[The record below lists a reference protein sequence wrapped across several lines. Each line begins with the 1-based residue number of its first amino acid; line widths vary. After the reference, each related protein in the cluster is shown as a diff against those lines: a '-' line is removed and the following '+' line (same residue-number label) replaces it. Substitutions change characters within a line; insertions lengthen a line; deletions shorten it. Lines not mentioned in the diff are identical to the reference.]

1 MAGTDFREL
10 EEFRD
15 KLEALANGK
24 CSNFCDD
31 LAKELAARLL
41 AKTVRRTP
49 VGNYENTYEL
59 ENDGERRFLVM
70 SGRVG
75 GTLRRGWTTEPLSR
89 SGTQHVINMINQ
101 VPYASYVEYGH
112 RQEPGRYVPAIDKR
126 LKASWVPGQFML
138 TDSVHEINGKV
149 PQIVNAKLNEFLN
162 KELG

>member
-24 CSNFCDD
+24 CSNLCDD
-31 LAKELAARLL
+31 IAKELAARLL

-49 VGNYENTYEL
+49 VGNYENTYEY
-59 ENDGERRFLVM
+59 ENNGNGGSLVM
-70 SGRVG
+70 SGRAG
-75 GTLRRGWTTEPLSR
+75 GTLRRGWTAEPLYR
-89 SGTQHVINMINQ
+89 SGTQHNVNIINQ

-112 RQEPGRYVPAIDKR
+112 RQEPGRYGPAINKR

-138 TDSVHEINGKV
+138 TDSAHEINAKA
-149 PQIVNAKLNEFLN
+149 PQIVKAKVNEFLN